1 MSSCASNKKL
11 KELERA
17 ALDAKADKA
26 KVFSARLVAMDIRVR
41 MKCQIPLCPHFG
53 QTLTCPPNVPTFE
66 EFTKVVESYDHALL
80 VQMKSP
86 ISGDMDKLDKEE
98 VLKYMAKP
106 GKSPSKKDRLDEEHQ
121 DLNSMKLAAI
131 KLHKLI
137 NDVEGIAMGMGF
149 HYALGLIGGECML
162 CSECVGVGSSG
173 KCRRPFQARPSMEG
187 VGIDV
192 GRTCIDAGLPF
203 DIPPKK
209 DITWS
214 GLILID

>member
-17 ALDAKADKA
+17 ALDANADKA

-53 QTLTCPPNVPTFE
+53 QTLTCPPNVPSFE

-86 ISGDMDKLDKEE
+86 ISGEMDKLDKEE

-121 DLNSMKLAAI
+121 DLNSMKLAA
-131 KLHKLI
+131 
-137 NDVEGIAMGMGF
+137 
-149 HYALGLIGGECML
+149 
-162 CSECVGVGSSG
+162 
-173 KCRRPFQARPSMEG
+173 
-187 VGIDV
+187 
-192 GRTCIDAGLPF
+192 
-203 DIPPKK
+203 
-209 DITWS
+209 
-214 GLILID
+214 

>member
-17 ALDAKADKA
+17 ALDAQAHKA

-41 MKCQIPLCPHFG
+41 MKCEIPLCPHFG
-53 QTLTCPPNVPTFE
+53 QTLTCPPNVPSFE

-80 VQMKSP
+80 VQIKSP
-86 ISGDMDKLDKEE
+86 ISGDMDKLDKEDI
-98 VLKYMAKP
+98 LKFMEQP
-106 GKSPSKKDRLDEEHQ
+106 GKKPSKEKQSEKEYK

-137 NDVEGIAMGMGF
+137 NDVEGIAMSLGF

-162 CSECVGVGSSG
+162 CSECVGVGSSK

-192 GRTCIDAGLPF
+192 TRTCIDAGLPF

>member
-17 ALDAKADKA
+17 ALDANADKA
-26 KVFSARLVAMDIRVR
+26 KVFSARLVVMDIRVS
-41 MKCQIPLCPHFG
+41 MKCQIPLCPHYG

-66 EFTKVVESYDHALL
+66 EFSKVVESYDHALL
-80 VQMKSP
+80 VQLKSP
-86 ISGDMDKLDKEE
+86 ISGEMDKLDKEE
-98 VLKYMAKP
+98 ILKYMGHP
-106 GKSPSKKDRLDEEHQ
+106 GKTLKKKDQLDEEHQ
-121 DLNSMKLAAI
+121 DLNNMKLAAI

-162 CSECVGVGSSG
+162 CTECVGVGSSQ
-173 KCRRPFQARPSMEG
+173 KCRRPFQARPSLEG

-192 GRTCIDAGLPF
+192 VRTCIDAGLPF